1 MKKNLPSFHIKFAYG
16 KIPYNYILNEV
27 KLLDL
32 SIILMI
38 VGILL
43 IIASFFFK
51 NSAKKVEQD
60 VEELSI
66 SIFQET
72 NNLKRRL
79 KIVEEELLLEPEFQ
93 VKSQPAQTNT
103 ILDPKVQQVMQ
114 AVQQAAQSSKTG
126 QAAPKTKPIHQ
137 IIISQVLELNKQGL
151 SIADISIR
159 SNLTEEQVRQVIANG
174 GR

>member
-1 MKKNLPSFHIKFAYG
+1 MVKYLIITY
-16 KIPYNYILNEV
+16 YIEV

-32 SIILMI
+32 SILLMSI
-38 VGILL
+38 GILL
-43 IIASFFFK
+43 IFVSFFFK
-51 NSAKKVEQD
+51 NSSQKIEKD

-72 NNLKRRL
+72 NNLKRRM

-93 VKSQPAQTNT
+93 VKSKSAPSPQQVQS
-103 ILDPKVQQVMQ
+103 PKVQQVMQ
-114 AVQQAAQSSKTG
+114 AVQQAAQASKVTSTTT
-126 QAAPKTKPIHQ
+126 QTKPIHQ
-137 IIISQVLELNKQGL
+137 IIVSQVLELNKQGL
-151 SIADISIR
+151 SVADISIR

>member
-38 VGILL
+38 VGVLL

-51 NSAKKVEQD
+51 NSSKKVEQD

-93 VKSQPAQTNT
+93 VKSAQNNA
-103 ILDPKVQQVMQ
+103 IPNPQVQQVMQ
-114 AVQQAAQSSKTG
+114 AVQQAAQASKTG

-137 IIISQVLELNKQGL
+137 IIVSQVLELNKQGL
-151 SIADISIR
+151 SVADISIR

>member
-1 MKKNLPSFHIKFAYG
+1 M
-16 KIPYNYILNEV
+16 
-27 KLLDL
+27 DL

-43 IIASFFFK
+43 IIVSFFFK
-51 NSAKKVEQD
+51 NNAKKVEQD

-93 VKSQPAQTNT
+93 VKANSAQNNMP
-103 ILDPKVQQVMQ
+103 DPKVQQVIQ
-114 AVQQAAQSSKTG
+114 AVQQAAQASKAG
-126 QAAPKTKPIHQ
+126 QGAPQTKNIHQ
-137 IIISQVLELNKQGL
+137 IIVSQVLELNKQGL
-151 SIADISIR
+151 SVADISIR
-159 SNLTEEQVRQVIANG
+159 SNLSEEQVRQVIANG

>member
-1 MKKNLPSFHIKFAYG
+1 
-16 KIPYNYILNEV
+16 
-27 KLLDL
+27 
-32 SIILMI
+32 MI
-38 VGILL
+38 VGIVL
-43 IIASFFFK
+43 IFISFFFK

-79 KIVEEELLLEPEFQ
+79 KVVEEELLLEPDFQ
-93 VKSQPAQTNT
+93 VKSSTAKNSAVQN
-103 ILDPKVQQVMQ
+103 PKVQQVMQ
-114 AVQQAAQSSKTG
+114 AVQQAAQVKKSNVMPNHS
-126 QAAPKTKPIHQ
+126 KPIHD

-159 SNLTEEQVRQVIANG
+159 SNLTEEQVQQVIANG

>member
-1 MKKNLPSFHIKFAYG
+1 M
-16 KIPYNYILNEV
+16 

-38 VGILL
+38 AGIVL
-43 IIASFFFK
+43 IVVSFFFK
-51 NSAKKVEQD
+51 NTAKKVEQD

-93 VKSQPAQTNT
+93 VKSPVTQNQSIQN
-103 ILDPKVQQVMQ
+103 PKMQQVMH
-114 AVQQAAQSSKTG
+114 AVQQAAQATKSAQTP
-126 QAAPKTKPIHQ
+126 QQTKPIHQ

-151 SIADISIR
+151 SITDISIR

>member
-1 MKKNLPSFHIKFAYG
+1 M
-16 KIPYNYILNEV
+16 

-38 VGILL
+38 AGIVL
-43 IIASFFFK
+43 IVVSFFFK
-51 NSAKKVEQD
+51 NTAKKVEQD

-72 NNLKRRL
+72 NNLKRRM

-93 VKSQPAQTNT
+93 VKSPVAQNQT
-103 ILDPKVQQVMQ
+103 IQNPKMQQVMQ
-114 AVQQAAQSSKTG
+114 AVQQAAQ
-126 QAAPKTKPIHQ
+126 QATKSAQLPQNTKPIHQ

>member
-1 MKKNLPSFHIKFAYG
+1 M
-16 KIPYNYILNEV
+16 

-38 VGILL
+38 VGIVL
-43 IIASFFFK
+43 IVLSFFFK

-93 VKSQPAQTNT
+93 VKSPVTKNQTLHN
-103 ILDPKVQQVMQ
+103 PKVQQVMQ
-114 AVQQAAQSSKTG
+114 AVQQAT
-126 QAAPKTKPIHQ
+126 QAKKSEPMPHNLKPIHD

-159 SNLTEEQVRQVIANG
+159 SNLTEEQVQQVIANG

>member
-1 MKKNLPSFHIKFAYG
+1 MSF
-16 KIPYNYILNEV
+16 
-27 KLLDL
+27 
-32 SIILMI
+32 
-38 VGILL
+38 GILL
-43 IIASFFFK
+43 IIVSFFFK
-51 NSAKKVEQD
+51 NSSKKVEKD

-93 VKSQPAQTNT
+93 VKSKSTPSPSIQ
-103 ILDPKVQQVMQ
+103 DPKVQQVMQ
-114 AVQQAAQSSKTG
+114 AVQQAAQAAKVAPNPP
-126 QAAPKTKPIHQ
+126 QAKPIHQ
-137 IIISQVLELNKQGL
+137 IIVSQVLELNKQGL
-151 SIADISIR
+151 SVGDISIR

>member
-1 MKKNLPSFHIKFAYG
+1 MLKLRVITYF
-16 KIPYNYILNEV
+16 NEV
-27 KLLDL
+27 NNMDL

-38 VGILL
+38 FGSILIL
-43 IIASFFFK
+43 VSFFMK
-51 NSAKKVEQD
+51 NSTKKIEKD

-93 VKSQPAQTNT
+93 VKSPKGQNH
-103 ILDPKVQQVMQ
+103 KVQQVMQ
-114 AVQQAAQSSKTG
+114 AVQQAASQSSIKPVQTT
-126 QAAPKTKPIHQ
+126 QSAKPIHQ
-137 IIISQVLELNKQGL
+137 IIVSQVLELNKQGL
-151 SIADISIR
+151 AIPDISIR

>member
-1 MKKNLPSFHIKFAYG
+1 M
-16 KIPYNYILNEV
+16 
-27 KLLDL
+27 DL

-51 NSAKKVEQD
+51 NNAKKVEQD

-93 VKSQPAQTNT
+93 VKSPSAQNNT
-103 ILDPKVQQVMQ
+103 VPNPNIQQVMQ
-114 AVQQAAQSSKTG
+114 TVQQAAQTSKTG

-151 SIADISIR
+151 SVADISIR

>member
-1 MKKNLPSFHIKFAYG
+1 M
-16 KIPYNYILNEV
+16 
-27 KLLDL
+27 DL

-43 IIASFFFK
+43 IIVSFFFK
-51 NSAKKVEQD
+51 NNAKKVEQD

-93 VKSQPAQTNT
+93 VKSNSVQNNMP
-103 ILDPKVQQVMQ
+103 DPKVQQVIQ
-114 AVQQAAQSSKTG
+114 AVQQAAQASKAG
-126 QAAPKTKPIHQ
+126 QGAPQTKNIHQ
-137 IIISQVLELNKQGL
+137 IIVSQVLELNKQGL
-151 SIADISIR
+151 SVADISIR
-159 SNLTEEQVRQVIANG
+159 SNLSEEQVQQVIANG

>member
-1 MKKNLPSFHIKFAYG
+1 MVKYLIITY
-16 KIPYNYILNEV
+16 YIEV

-32 SIILMI
+32 SILLMSI
-38 VGILL
+38 GILL
-43 IIASFFFK
+43 IIISFFFK
-51 NSAKKVEQD
+51 NSSQKIEKD

-72 NNLKRRL
+72 NNLKRRM

-93 VKSQPAQTNT
+93 VKSKSAPSPQQVQS
-103 ILDPKVQQVMQ
+103 PKVQQVMQ
-114 AVQQAAQSSKTG
+114 AVQQAAQASKVTSTTT
-126 QAAPKTKPIHQ
+126 QTKHIHQ
-137 IIISQVLELNKQGL
+137 IIVSQVLELNKQGL
-151 SIADISIR
+151 SVADISIR

>member
-1 MKKNLPSFHIKFAYG
+1 M
-16 KIPYNYILNEV
+16 
-27 KLLDL
+27 DL

-43 IIASFFFK
+43 IIVSFFFK
-51 NSAKKVEQD
+51 NNSKKVEQD

-93 VKSQPAQTNT
+93 VKSSSAQNNMVPNPN
-103 ILDPKVQQVMQ
+103 IQQVIQ
-114 AVQQAAQSSKTG
+114 TVQQAAQTTKTG
-126 QAAPKTKPIHQ
+126 QAASKTKPIHQ

-151 SIADISIR
+151 SVADISIR
-159 SNLTEEQVRQVIANG
+159 SNLSEEQVRQVIANG

>member
-1 MKKNLPSFHIKFAYG
+1 M
-16 KIPYNYILNEV
+16 
-27 KLLDL
+27 DL

-38 VGILL
+38 AGIVL
-43 IIASFFFK
+43 IVVSFFFK
-51 NSAKKVEQD
+51 NTAKKVEQD

-93 VKSQPAQTNT
+93 VKSPVAQNQT
-103 ILDPKVQQVMQ
+103 IQNPKMQQVMH
-114 AVQQAAQSSKTG
+114 AVQQAAQATK
-126 QAAPKTKPIHQ
+126 AAPTSQNTKPIHQ

>member
-1 MKKNLPSFHIKFAYG
+1 MVKYLIITY
-16 KIPYNYILNEV
+16 YIEV

-32 SIILMI
+32 SILLMSI
-38 VGILL
+38 GIIL
-43 IIASFFFK
+43 IILSFFFK
-51 NSAKKVEQD
+51 NSSKKIEKD

-93 VKSQPAQTNT
+93 VKSTSAPSQKGQN
-103 ILDPKVQQVMQ
+103 PKVQQVMQ
-114 AVQQAAQSSKTG
+114 AVQQAAQASKIAQTTT
-126 QAAPKTKPIHQ
+126 QVKPIHQ
-137 IIISQVLELNKQGL
+137 IIVSQVLELNKQGL
-151 SIADISIR
+151 SVADISIR
-159 SNLTEEQVRQVIANG
+159 SNLTEKQVRQVIANG

>member
-1 MKKNLPSFHIKFAYG
+1 M
-16 KIPYNYILNEV
+16 
-27 KLLDL
+27 DL

-43 IIASFFFK
+43 IIVSFFFK
-51 NSAKKVEQD
+51 NNAKKVEQD

-93 VKSQPAQTNT
+93 VKSNSVQNNMP
-103 ILDPKVQQVMQ
+103 DPKVQQVIQ
-114 AVQQAAQSSKTG
+114 AVQQAAQASKAG
-126 QAAPKTKPIHQ
+126 QGAPQTKNIHQ
-137 IIISQVLELNKQGL
+137 IIVSQVLELNKQGL
-151 SIADISIR
+151 SVADISIR
-159 SNLTEEQVRQVIANG
+159 SNLSEEQVRQVIANG

>member
-1 MKKNLPSFHIKFAYG
+1 M
-16 KIPYNYILNEV
+16 
-27 KLLDL
+27 DL

-38 VGILL
+38 IGILL
-43 IIASFFFK
+43 IIVSFFVK
-51 NSAKKVEQD
+51 NSSKKVEQD
-60 VEELSI
+60 LEELSI

-93 VKSQPAQTNT
+93 VKSPSAQNNAVP
-103 ILDPKVQQVMQ
+103 DPKVQQVMH
-114 AVQQAAQSSKTG
+114 AVQQAAQTSKAG
-126 QAAPKTKPIHQ
+126 QTALKAKPIHQ

-151 SIADISIR
+151 SVADISLR

-174 GR
+174 GQ

>member
-1 MKKNLPSFHIKFAYG
+1 M
-16 KIPYNYILNEV
+16 
-27 KLLDL
+27 DL

-38 VGILL
+38 AGIVL
-43 IIASFFFK
+43 IVVSFFFK
-51 NSAKKVEQD
+51 NTAKKVEQD

-79 KIVEEELLLEPEFQ
+79 KIVEEELLLEPDFQ
-93 VKSQPAQTNT
+93 VKSPVAQNQPLQN
-103 ILDPKVQQVMQ
+103 PKMQQVMQ
-114 AVQQAAQSSKTG
+114 AVQQAAQATKS
-126 QAAPKTKPIHQ
+126 APTPQQTKPIHQ

>member
-1 MKKNLPSFHIKFAYG
+1 M
-16 KIPYNYILNEV
+16 

-32 SIILMI
+32 SIILMSF
-38 VGILL
+38 GILL
-43 IIASFFFK
+43 IIVSFFFK
-51 NSAKKVEQD
+51 NSSKKVEKD

-93 VKSQPAQTNT
+93 VKTKSTPSPSIQN
-103 ILDPKVQQVMQ
+103 PKVQQVMQ
-114 AVQQAAQSSKTG
+114 AVQQAAQASKV
-126 QAAPKTKPIHQ
+126 APNPSQTKPIHQ
-137 IIISQVLELNKQGL
+137 IIVSQVLELNKQGL
-151 SIADISIR
+151 SVGDISIR

>member
-1 MKKNLPSFHIKFAYG
+1 
-16 KIPYNYILNEV
+16 V
-27 KLLDL
+27 DL
-32 SIILMI
+32 SIILMS
-38 VGILL
+38 VGIVL
-43 IIASFFFK
+43 IIVSFFFK

-93 VKSQPAQTNT
+93 VKTPSAINNSVSNQ
-103 ILDPKVQQVMQ
+103 KVQQVMQ
-114 AVQQAAQSSKTG
+114 AVQQAAQVSKNG
-126 QAAPKTKPIHQ
+126 QVAAKTKPIHQ
-137 IIISQVLELNKQGL
+137 IIVSQVLELNKQGM

>member
-1 MKKNLPSFHIKFAYG
+1 M
-16 KIPYNYILNEV
+16 
-27 KLLDL
+27 DL

-38 VGILL
+38 VGIVLILL
-43 IIASFFFK
+43 SFFFK

-79 KIVEEELLLEPEFQ
+79 KVVEEELLLEPEFQ
-93 VKSQPAQTNT
+93 VKSSTTKYPAPQN
-103 ILDPKVQQVMQ
+103 PKVQQVMQ
-114 AVQQAAQSSKTG
+114 AVQQAAQVKKTNVM
-126 QAAPKTKPIHQ
+126 PNNSKPIHD

-151 SIADISIR
+151 SVADISIR
-159 SNLTEEQVRQVIANG
+159 SNLTEEQVQQVIANG

>member
-1 MKKNLPSFHIKFAYG
+1 
-16 KIPYNYILNEV
+16 V
-27 KLLDL
+27 DL

-43 IIASFFFK
+43 IIVSFFFK
-51 NSAKKVEQD
+51 NNSKKVEQD

-93 VKSQPAQTNT
+93 VKSSSAQNNMVPNPN
-103 ILDPKVQQVMQ
+103 IQQVIQ
-114 AVQQAAQSSKTG
+114 TVQQAAQTTKTG
-126 QAAPKTKPIHQ
+126 QAASKTKPIHQ

-151 SIADISIR
+151 SVADISIR
-159 SNLTEEQVRQVIANG
+159 SNLSEEQVRQVIANG

>member
-1 MKKNLPSFHIKFAYG
+1 M
-16 KIPYNYILNEV
+16 
-27 KLLDL
+27 
-32 SIILMI
+32 IIGI
-38 VGILL
+38 VL
-43 IIASFFFK
+43 IFFSFFFK

-93 VKSQPAQTNT
+93 VKPPIGKNPATQN
-103 ILDPKVQQVMQ
+103 PKVQQVMQ
-114 AVQQAAQSSKTG
+114 AVQQAAQVKSSESM
-126 QAAPKTKPIHQ
+126 PNNMKPIHD

-159 SNLTEEQVRQVIANG
+159 SNLTEEQVQQVISNG

>member
-1 MKKNLPSFHIKFAYG
+1 M
-16 KIPYNYILNEV
+16 
-27 KLLDL
+27 DL

-93 VKSQPAQTNT
+93 VKSPSAQNNT
-103 ILDPKVQQVMQ
+103 VANPKVQQVMQ
-114 AVQQAAQSSKTG
+114 AVQQAAQASKTG
-126 QAAPKTKPIHQ
+126 QTTPQTKPIHQ
-137 IIISQVLELNKQGL
+137 IIVSQVLELNKQGL
-151 SIADISIR
+151 SVADISIR

>member
-1 MKKNLPSFHIKFAYG
+1 M
-16 KIPYNYILNEV
+16 

-38 VGILL
+38 FGILL
-43 IIASFFFK
+43 MIVSFFFK
-51 NSAKKVEQD
+51 NSSKKVEKD

-93 VKSQPAQTNT
+93 VKSNSTPKPNPSVQS
-103 ILDPKVQQVMQ
+103 PKVQQVMQ
-114 AVQQAAQSSKTG
+114 AVQQAAQASKV
-126 QAAPKTKPIHQ
+126 APNPSQVKPIHQ
-137 IIISQVLELNKQGL
+137 IIVSQVLELNKQGL
-151 SIADISIR
+151 SVGDISIR

>member
-1 MKKNLPSFHIKFAYG
+1 
-16 KIPYNYILNEV
+16 
-27 KLLDL
+27 LDL
-32 SIILMI
+32 SIILMS
-38 VGILL
+38 VGIVL
-43 IIASFFFK
+43 IIVSFFFK
-51 NSAKKVEQD
+51 NNVKKVEQD

-93 VKSQPAQTNT
+93 VKTPSAINNSVSN
-103 ILDPKVQQVMQ
+103 PKVQQVMQ
-114 AVQQAAQSSKTG
+114 AVQQAAQVSKNG
-126 QAAPKTKPIHQ
+126 QVVTKTKPIHQ
-137 IIISQVLELNKQGL
+137 IIVSQVLELNKQGM
-151 SIADISIR
+151 SVADISIR

>member
-1 MKKNLPSFHIKFAYG
+1 MKL
-16 KIPYNYILNEV
+16 V
-27 KLLDL
+27 DL

-51 NSAKKVEQD
+51 NNAKKVEQD

-93 VKSQPAQTNT
+93 VKSPSAQNNT
-103 ILDPKVQQVMQ
+103 ILNPKIQQVMQ
-114 AVQQAAQSSKTG
+114 TVQQAAQTSKAG
-126 QAAPKTKPIHQ
+126 QTATQTKPIHQ

-151 SIADISIR
+151 SVADISIR

>member
-1 MKKNLPSFHIKFAYG
+1 MVKYLIITY
-16 KIPYNYILNEV
+16 YNEV

-38 VGILL
+38 FGILL
-43 IIASFFFK
+43 MIVSFFFK
-51 NSAKKVEQD
+51 NSSKKVEKD

-93 VKSQPAQTNT
+93 VKSNSAPKPNPSVQS
-103 ILDPKVQQVMQ
+103 PKVQQVMQ
-114 AVQQAAQSSKTG
+114 AVQQAAQASKV
-126 QAAPKTKPIHQ
+126 APNPSQVKPIHQ
-137 IIISQVLELNKQGL
+137 IIVSQVLELNKQGL
-151 SIADISIR
+151 SVGDISIR

>member
-1 MKKNLPSFHIKFAYG
+1 M
-16 KIPYNYILNEV
+16 

-43 IIASFFFK
+43 IITSFFFK

-93 VKSQPAQTNT
+93 VKSPPAQNNA
-103 ILDPKVQQVMQ
+103 IPNPKVQQVMQ
-114 AVQQAAQSSKTG
+114 AVQQAAQASKTG
-126 QAAPKTKPIHQ
+126 QAASKTKPIHQ
-137 IIISQVLELNKQGL
+137 IIVSQVLELNKQGL
-151 SIADISIR
+151 STADISIR

>member
-1 MKKNLPSFHIKFAYG
+1 M
-16 KIPYNYILNEV
+16 
-27 KLLDL
+27 DL

-38 VGILL
+38 IGIVL
-43 IIASFFFK
+43 ILISFFFK

-79 KIVEEELLLEPEFQ
+79 KVVEEELLLEPEFQ
-93 VKSQPAQTNT
+93 VKSSTAKNPAVQN
-103 ILDPKVQQVMQ
+103 PKVHQVMQ
-114 AVQQAAQSSKTG
+114 AVQQAAQVKKSNVMSNHS
-126 QAAPKTKPIHQ
+126 KPIHD

-159 SNLTEEQVRQVIANG
+159 SNLTEEQVQQVIANG

>member
-1 MKKNLPSFHIKFAYG
+1 M
-16 KIPYNYILNEV
+16 
-27 KLLDL
+27 DL
-32 SIILMI
+32 SIILMS
-38 VGILL
+38 VGIVL
-43 IIASFFFK
+43 IIVSFFFK
-51 NSAKKVEQD
+51 NNVKKVEQD

-93 VKSQPAQTNT
+93 VKTPSSINNSVSN
-103 ILDPKVQQVMQ
+103 PKVQQVMQ
-114 AVQQAAQSSKTG
+114 AVQQAAQVSKNG
-126 QAAPKTKPIHQ
+126 QAATKTKPIHQ
-137 IIISQVLELNKQGL
+137 IIVSQVLELNKQGM
-151 SIADISIR
+151 SVADISIR